1 MILGLPMMIVR
12 VLVQTVLLA
21 LQQILSN
28 KTRSA
33 LTCLG
38 IIIGVASI
46 IAVIA
51 ALGGLRAN
59 VLSEFETFGA
69 RKVFID
75 GELPRTLRNKYSWQ
89 DVQLQIEEVRAI
101 DERVTTIDGITP
113 IMLNTYELQVGS
125 VKADVPVT
133 GIWPIWHEIE
143 GRSVVIGRTFV
154 DIDETQKRPVCLI
167 NDKAIEELDLPG
179 DPTGYDVLLAGR
191 LFRIVGVVETVER
204 GAMFGGGESSAEV
217 FIPFSVARDLNP
229 FGWIRYAVAQLRT
242 TDDAEDAIG
251 EIMFVLERMRDQ
263 PPGEEP
269 TYEVDVVQQFIDQFN
284 RIAAGITAGA
294 SGIVAISL
302 LVGGIGIMNIM
313 LVSVSER
320 TREIGL
326 RKAMGARSE
335 IICLQFLVEAV
346 TLCLIG
352 GAVGLAIGQ
361 GLVEALRAI
370 PDIPLEQASIPTWA
384 ILLSVGFSAATGIVF
399 GLFPAIKAARL
410 DPIVA
415 LRHE

>member
-1 MILGLPMMIVR
+1 MM
-12 VLVQTVLLA
+12 VLRIMVQTVLLA
-21 LQQILSN
+21 LQQIWSN
-28 KTRSA
+28 KARSA

-59 VLSEFETFGA
+59 ILSEFETFGT

-75 GELPRTLRNKYSWQ
+75 GDLPRSLRHKYTWGE
-89 DVQLQIEEVRAI
+89 VQLTIDEVRAI
-101 DERVTTIDGITP
+101 DEQVSTIDGITP
-113 IMLNTYELQVGS
+113 IMMNSYQAQIGS
-125 VKADVPVT
+125 TKADVPVT
-133 GIWPIWHEIE
+133 GIWPVWHEIE

-154 DIDETQKRPVCLI
+154 DIDETQKRLVCLI
-167 NDKAIEELDLPG
+167 NDKAIEELDLPS
-179 DPTGYDVLLAGR
+179 DPTGYDILLAGR
-191 LFRIVGVVETVER
+191 TFRIVGVVETLER
-204 GAMFGGGESSAEV
+204 GAMFGGGESSAEI

-251 EIMFVLERMRDQ
+251 EIMFVLKRMREQ

-284 RIAAGITAGA
+284 RVAAGITAGA

-346 TLCLIG
+346 TLCLVG
-352 GAVGLAIGQ
+352 GAIGLAIGQ
-361 GLVEALRAI
+361 GLVQALRAI
-370 PDIPLEQASIPTWA
+370 PDIPLEQASVPGWA
-384 ILLSVGFSAATGIVF
+384 VMLSVGFSAATGVIF